1 MVVCGVVEFGDSML
15 YVLTY
20 LGCMMSPAPMDLA
33 KYDSSVSIF
42 SNLMMFLY
50 SIMSLQTE
58 QYSEAGIQCSS

>member
-1 MVVCGVVEFGDSML
+1 
-15 YVLTY
+15 
-20 LGCMMSPAPMDLA
+20 MDLA